1 LVNRLTD
8 NSFNRILFIRQKNEE
23 TIKQLNKQRLNNKM
37 KRYLILLLFTF
48 QGLMAQVQ
56 FEARVSKNTL
66 GINERLRIDFIMNVD
81 GDNFDQPAFDGF
93 RIVAGPSQQ
102 ISQSWVN
109 GRSSFQKIYSYILQP
124 AQKGTLTIKQS
135 SIEFNGQIYKTSPI
149 KIVVTNAVAQERDPS
164 DRPQGA
170 GSETLNLVA
179 EISKTNPYLNE
190 PITVVYKLY
199 FNNINVTGFKE
210 LGKPK
215 YNDFWNQNIEI
226 KQLAI
231 EEGSYK
237 GQKCYFVVLKKTILY
252 PQKSGN
258 LTIEPLSLDIGVQLP
273 TNRTNMFGQMQL
285 IDDNKIVSAGAKT
298 IHVRPLPEATKPE
311 GFTGAVGKFDFKVT
325 PSKTTLKNG
334 ESLDLFVTATGS
346 GNMKLF
352 TLPKPV
358 VPNAL
363 EMYDPVHDEKVTT
376 SLSGMSGKIS
386 DKYTIIPQY
395 KGKYVIKPMQFSYF
409 DLNSGSYK
417 TITSQ
422 EITVDVLDGPMQAEA
437 DATANASKN
446 VISKTEQFKYI
457 KPKTTLVSM
466 AKNDFYG
473 SNLYYSL
480 LLAPFIILPIIVLAK
495 KKKEAIDSDVTGN
508 RIRMNNKLAK
518 KYLSEAKKQLNNKE
532 PFYIALEKAMHNFL
546 KAKLHIE
553 TSEMSKDNIREL
565 LLSRNANP
573 ETVQS
578 FIHLTENCE
587 FARYAPASSASIQQD
602 YDKAV
607 LIISELEK
615 QIV

>member
-1 LVNRLTD
+1 
-8 NSFNRILFIRQKNEE
+8 
-23 TIKQLNKQRLNNKM
+23 M

-66 GINERLRIDFIMNVD
+66 GVNERLRIDFIMNVD
-81 GDNFDQPAFDGF
+81 GDNFDQPAFEGF
-93 RIVAGPSQQ
+93 KIVAGPSQQ

-124 AQKGTLTIKQS
+124 DKKGTVTIKQAA
-135 SIEFNGQIYKTSPI
+135 IEYNGQIYKTAPI
-149 KIVVTNAVAQERDPS
+149 KIVVTNAVAQERDPN
-164 DRPQGA
+164 DRPQGS
-170 GSETLNLVA
+170 GNEMLNLVA
-179 EISKTNPYLNE
+179 EISKTSPYLNE

-210 LGKPK
+210 LAKPK
-215 YNDFWNQNIEI
+215 YNDFWNQNIDI
-226 KQLAI
+226 KQLAV
-231 EEGSYK
+231 EEGSYQ
-237 GQKCYFVVLKKTILY
+237 GQRCYFVVLKKTILY
-252 PQKSGN
+252 PQKSGR

-273 TNRTNMFGQMQL
+273 TNRRDMFGQM
-285 IDDNKIVSAGAKT
+285 IITDDNKVVSAGAKT
-298 IHVRPLPEATKPE
+298 INVRPLPESNKPVD
-311 GFTGAVGKFDFKVT
+311 FSGAVGKFDFTVT

-334 ESLDLFVTATGS
+334 ESLDLIVTASGT

-376 SLSGMSGKIS
+376 SLAGMSGKIS

-395 KGKYVIKPMQFSYF
+395 KGKYAIKPMQFSYF

-422 EITVDVLDGPMQAEA
+422 EIMVDVLDGPVQAETN
-437 DATANASKN
+437 ATVSKN

-457 KPKTTLVSM
+457 KPKTTLVSI
-466 AKNDFYG
+466 AKNDFLG
-473 SNLYYSL
+473 SNLYYTL
-480 LLAPFIILPIIVLAK
+480 LFLPFVIIPIIILAK
-495 KKKEAIDSDVTGN
+495 KKKEAIDGDITGN

-518 KYLSEAKKQLNNKE
+518 KYLSQAKKQINNKE
-532 PFYIALEKAMHNFL
+532 AFYIALEKAMHNFL

-553 TSEMSKDNIREL
+553 TSEMSKDNIQEL

-573 ETVQS
+573 EQVKS
-578 FIHLTENCE
+578 FIDLTENCE

-607 LIISELEK
+607 LIISALEK

>member
-1 LVNRLTD
+1 
-8 NSFNRILFIRQKNEE
+8 
-23 TIKQLNKQRLNNKM
+23 M

-66 GINERLRIDFIMNVD
+66 GVNERLRIDFIMNVD
-81 GDNFDQPAFDGF
+81 GDNFEQPSFEGF
-93 RIVAGPSQQ
+93 RIVGGPSQQ

-109 GRSSFQKIYSYILQP
+109 GRSSFQKIYSYFLLP
-124 AQKGTLTIKQS
+124 EQKGTLTIKQAA
-135 SIEFNGQIYKTSPI
+135 IEYNGQVYKTSPI
-149 KIVVTNAVAQERDPS
+149 KITVTNAVAQERDPNS
-164 DRPQGA
+164 QQQQGN
-170 GSETLNLVA
+170 GNEVLNLVA
-179 EISKTNPYLNE
+179 EISKTNPYINE

-199 FNNINVTGFKE
+199 FYGIGVTGFKE
-210 LGKPK
+210 LAKPK
-215 YNDFWNQNIEI
+215 YKDFWNQNIDI
-226 KQLAI
+226 KQLQI
-231 EEGSYK
+231 EEGTYK
-237 GQKCYFVVLKKTILY
+237 GERCYFVVLKKTILY
-252 PQKSGN
+252 PLKPGK

-273 TNRTNMFGQMQL
+273 TNRRDMFGQM
-285 IDDNKIVSAGAKT
+285 IITESNKTVSAGAKT
-298 IHVRPLPEATKPE
+298 IDVRGLPETNKPI
-311 GFTGAVGKFDFKVT
+311 GFTGAVGKLDFKVT
-325 PSKTTLKNG
+325 PSKTSLKNG
-334 ESLDLFVTATGS
+334 ESLDLVVSATGT

-363 EMYDPVHDEKVTT
+363 EMYDPVHDENVNT
-376 SLSGMSGKIS
+376 SLAGMSGKIS

-395 KGKYVIKPMQFSYF
+395 KGKYAIKPMEFSYF

-417 TITSQ
+417 TITSP
-422 EITVDVLDGPMQAEA
+422 EIMIDVLDGPSQAEA
-437 DATANASKN
+437 VASHTSKN
-446 VISKTEQFKYI
+446 VISKSEQFKYI
-457 KPKTTLVSM
+457 KSKTVLVST
-466 AKNDFYG
+466 AKDDFYG
-473 SNLYYSL
+473 SDLYYSL
-480 LLAPFIILPIIVLAK
+480 LLLPFVILPIIVIAK

-508 RIRMNNKLAK
+508 RIKMNNKLAK
-518 KYLSEAKKQLNNKE
+518 KYLSQAKKQLNNKE
-532 PFYIALEKAMHNFL
+532 AFYIALEKAMHNFL

-565 LLSRNANP
+565 LLSRNSNP

-578 FIHLTENCE
+578 FINLTENCE

>member
-1 LVNRLTD
+1 
-8 NSFNRILFIRQKNEE
+8 
-23 TIKQLNKQRLNNKM
+23 M
-37 KRYLILLLFTF
+37 KRFLILLLISF

-56 FEARVSKNTL
+56 FEAKVSKNTL
-66 GINERLRIDFIMNVD
+66 GLNERLRIDFIMNVD
-81 GDNFDQPAFDGF
+81 GDNFDQPAFEGF
-93 RIVAGPSQQ
+93 RVTAGPSQQ
-102 ISQSWVN
+102 VSQSWIN

-124 AQKGTLTIKQS
+124 AQKGNLTIKQA
-135 SIEFNGQIYKTSPI
+135 SIEYNGQIYKTAPI
-149 KIVVTNAVAQERDPS
+149 KVVVTNAVAQERDPN
-164 DRPQGA
+164 DRPQGS
-170 GSETLNLVA
+170 GNEMLNLVA

-199 FNNINVTGFKE
+199 FMNIGVTGFKE
-210 LGKPK
+210 LAKPK
-215 YNDFWNQNIEI
+215 YNDFWNQNIDI
-226 KQLAI
+226 KQLSI

-237 GQKCYFVVLKKTILY
+237 GQRCYFVILKKTILY

-273 TNRTNMFGQMQL
+273 TNRRDMFGQMVL
-285 IDDNKIVSAGAKT
+285 TDDNKVVSAGAKT
-298 IHVRPLPEATKPE
+298 INVRPLPESSKPE
-311 GFTGAVGKFDFKVT
+311 GFTGAVGKFNFTVS

-334 ESLDLFVTATGS
+334 ESLDLVVSATGS

-363 EMYDPVHDEKVTT
+363 EMYDPAHDESVTT
-376 SLSGMSGKIS
+376 SLSGMSGRIT
-386 DKYTIIPQY
+386 DKYTIVPQY
-395 KGKYVIKPMQFSYF
+395 KGKYAIKPMQFSYF
-409 DLNSGSYK
+409 DLSSGSYR

-422 EITVDVLDGPMQAEA
+422 EIMVDVLDGPMQAEA
-437 DATANASKN
+437 NATASAAKN
-446 VISKTEQFKYI
+446 VISKTDQFKYI
-457 KPKTTLVSM
+457 KPKTTLTAI

-473 SNLYYSL
+473 SNLYYGL
-480 LLAPFIILPIIVLAK
+480 LFAPFIILPIIILAK
-495 KKKEAIDSDVTGN
+495 KKKEALDGDVTGN

-518 KYLSEAKKQLNNKE
+518 KYLSEAKKHLNNKE

-573 ETVQS
+573 EAVQS
-578 FIHLTENCE
+578 FITLTENCE